1 MQKVVLFKRKIHE
14 IFSYSYKDL
23 CYYYYFIL
31 FFFTFKLASIEFD
44 ILVYMFLYVTYN
56 NPMF

>member
-23 CYYYYFIL
+23 FYFI

-56 NPMF
+56 NPIF